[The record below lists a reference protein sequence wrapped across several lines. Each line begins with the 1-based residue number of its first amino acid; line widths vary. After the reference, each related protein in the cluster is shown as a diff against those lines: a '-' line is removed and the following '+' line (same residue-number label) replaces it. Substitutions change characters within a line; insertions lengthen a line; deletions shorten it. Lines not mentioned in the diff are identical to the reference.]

1 MESDYNSAKSYLKEE
16 HYYGM
21 HVRKLFIFAGLIMLV
36 SLPIFSDMIPFGM
49 TWSIV
54 SIILVIFGA
63 GILNPLV
70 RWVTVFNL
78 IISFLA
84 TVIFEYQAVVSYRN
98 IYSNLDTGFFVVN
111 QVLALM
117 FLISAYYGAKSMR
130 GFLVKGKI
138 VS

>member
-1 MESDYNSAKSYLKEE
+1 
-16 HYYGM
+16 
-21 HVRKLFIFAGLIMLV
+21 
-36 SLPIFSDMIPFGM
+36 MIPFGM